1 MATCLKMVFA
11 LEYIQLLEGAD
22 GDYYQFYALIF
33 LTAYLLVQLS
43 MLKSLLDKYWPDV
56 YNIVASMGGLS
67 ACLLAGI
74 RVFTIGTKAKRLA
87 NTSPLR

>member
-1 MATCLKMVFA
+1 MVFA

-74 RVFTIGTKAKRLA
+74 SLTIGTKAKRLA

>member
-1 MATCLKMVFA
+1 LKMVFA

-43 MLKSLLDKYWPDV
+43 
-56 YNIVASMGGLS
+56 
-67 ACLLAGI
+67 C
-74 RVFTIGTKAKRLA
+74 
-87 NTSPLR
+87 